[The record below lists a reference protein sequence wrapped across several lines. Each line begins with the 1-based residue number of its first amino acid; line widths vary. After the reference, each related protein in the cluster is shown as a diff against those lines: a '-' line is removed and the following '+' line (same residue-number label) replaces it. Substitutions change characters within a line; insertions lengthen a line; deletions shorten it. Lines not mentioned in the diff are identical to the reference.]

1 MKFLGLEMGLILLV
15 MVPLSLS
22 VDALIFHSSGS
33 ILNV

>member
-1 MKFLGLEMGLILLV
+1 MKFLGLGMELVLLV
-15 MVPLSLS
+15 IVPLSLS